1 MKVAPA
7 VPSSTSLADTAPAAD
22 KRRLLLVDDHPIMR
36 QGLAQFLN
44 GQPDLLVSYQADST
58 AQALELARR
67 HEPDAVLVDITLK
80 SGNGLDLIKDLRAFL
95 PRLPILVLS
104 MHDEN
109 IYAERALR
117 AGARGYVMKGE
128 DTEKIL
134 LAVRRVLAG
143 HTWVSEAIMTRV
155 LRRAV
160 GGSVGGEFAAA
171 AEGASGDPV
180 ADRLTDRELQVLNL
194 LGRGRGTRAVAT
206 DLHLSVKTVETY
218 RANLKEKLGL
228 PDAPALV
235 RFAVEW
241 VHREGRE

>member
-1 MKVAPA
+1 MKISPA
-7 VPSSTSLADTAPAAD
+7 VPGGSPSAAPEAAAAG

-44 GQPDLLVSYQADST
+44 AQTDLAVLYQAAT
-58 AQALELARR
+58 AAQGLELARR
-67 HEPDAVLVDITLK
+67 HEPDAVVVDLSLK
-80 SGNGLDLIKDLRAFL
+80 TGNGLDLVKDLRAFL
-95 PRLPILVLS
+95 PRLPVLVLS
-104 MHDEN
+104 MHDES

-134 LAVRRVLAG
+134 LAVRRVLSG
-143 HTWVSEAIMTRV
+143 GTWVSETVMSRV
-155 LRRAV
+155 LQRAV
-160 GGSVGGEFAAA
+160 GGGDLTA
-171 AEGASGDPV
+171 GAGAPLDDPV
-180 ADRLTDRELQVLNL
+180 ADQLTDRELQVLTM

-206 DLHLSVKTVETY
+206 DLGLSVKTVETY

-228 PDAPALV
+228 ADAPALV

-241 VHREGRE
+241 VHREGKG

>member
-1 MKVAPA
+1 
-7 VPSSTSLADTAPAAD
+7 
-22 KRRLLLVDDHPIMR
+22 MR

-44 GQPDLLVSYQADST
+44 GHPDLIVPYQAST
-58 AQALELARR
+58 SAQGLEMARR
-67 HEPDAVLVDITLK
+67 HEPDAAVVDLTLK
-80 SGNGLDLIKDLRAFL
+80 SGNGLDLVKDLRAFL

-104 MHDEN
+104 MHEEN

-134 LAVRRVLAG
+134 LAVRRILSG
-143 HTWVSEAIMTRV
+143 GTWVSESVMSRV
-155 LRRAV
+155 LQRAV
-160 GGSVGGEFAAA
+160 GGGESPGRFGPR
-171 AEGASGDPV
+171 EDPV
-180 ADRLTDRELQVLNL
+180 ADRLTDRELQVLTM

-206 DLHLSVKTVETY
+206 DLRLSVKTVETY

-241 VHREGRE
+241 VHREGKV